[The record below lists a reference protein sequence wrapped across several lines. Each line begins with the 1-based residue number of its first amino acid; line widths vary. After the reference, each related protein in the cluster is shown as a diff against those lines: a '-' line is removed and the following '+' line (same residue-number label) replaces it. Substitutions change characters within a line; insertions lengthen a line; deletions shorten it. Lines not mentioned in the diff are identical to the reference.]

1 MSLISPLPPHLT
13 LSLEEEKLKAYFDV
27 KILFKGTRPWSEIF
41 LYIIDIYPLNM
52 EKGFKKAAEAFFSS
66 KLA

>member
-27 KILFKGTRPWSEIF
+27 KILFKGTQPWSEKN

-52 EKGFKKAAEAFFSS
+52 EKGFKKQL
-66 KLA
+66 KPL